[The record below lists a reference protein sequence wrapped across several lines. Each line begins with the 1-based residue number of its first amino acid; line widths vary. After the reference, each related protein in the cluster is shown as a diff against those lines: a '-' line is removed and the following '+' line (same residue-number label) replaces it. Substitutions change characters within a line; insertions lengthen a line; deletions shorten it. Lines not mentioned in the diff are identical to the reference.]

1 MAARRGVQP
10 SMASLEMAESHAGH
24 PAATCSPRVLYAKL
38 PPMAHLG
45 MRVHVRQP
53 TSTTTPLPLHQRTC
67 GGDGRLLTLLVSLRL
82 RRSIRSLLVHLR
94 NSNSRRRRREAF
106 AAGLRWRGGRASSPC
121 RHRRR
126 VSMRLRRG
134 EACGGGGMVAKFI
147 LYRFNI

>member
-1 MAARRGVQP
+1 
-10 SMASLEMAESHAGH
+10 MASLEMAESHAGH

-106 AAGLRWRGGRASSPC
+106 AAGLRWRGGRASSPW